1 MVETTTRPLS
11 SNTETEIRNALERG
25 MNGEAVHE
33 SFDTN
38 IDGVS
43 VEIESNAYTYNN
55 GHSEIETNVAVIIDN
70 PSRFTPENMIGV
82 PKIID
87 EMSGNIDGLSADIG
101 GLVNG
106 AREYDTEC
114 VLELTSSDLSGE
126 NVTKPTAIYNQVFL
140 SDVQLPGE

>member
-1 MVETTTRPLS
+1 MVETNRPLS
-11 SNTETEIRNALERG
+11 PDTETEIRNAVERG
-25 MNGEAVHE
+25 IGGETVHE

-55 GHSEIETNVAVIIDN
+55 GHSEIETNVAVIITT
-70 PSRFTPENMIGV
+70 PSRFTPESMIGV

-87 EMSGNIDGLSADIG
+87 EMGGDIEDLSADIG

-106 AREYDTEC
+106 AREYNTEC
-114 VLELTSSDLSGE
+114 VLELTSADLSGE
-126 NVTKPTAIYNQVFL
+126 NVTNPTAIYNQVFL
-140 SDVQLPGE
+140 SNVQLAGE